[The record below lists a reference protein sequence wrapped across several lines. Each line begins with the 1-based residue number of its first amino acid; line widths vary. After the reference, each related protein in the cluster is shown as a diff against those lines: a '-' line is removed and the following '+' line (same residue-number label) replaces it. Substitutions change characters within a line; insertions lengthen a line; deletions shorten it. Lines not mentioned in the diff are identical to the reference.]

1 MAVRLTWDNTHFFTD
16 CQDPRIEATVQQLEA
31 DVTELKVA
39 CQPYSELLEMV
50 ATLLEAD
57 YSDLIEKIKRVHLQ
71 RVAVIERLRN
81 VSTFIYTRLSVDAK
95 DAGANAWQG
104 RLQQLGATLDQAMK
118 PLQVFLIRAS
128 DAFIAAL
135 VADPAMAEVAFLLRC
150 DRKLQ
155 TQLLTVPEEQL
166 ISGLS
171 VTGLH
176 GWGTLYS
183 KLAGTLQCQING
195 EQMGLASATN
205 LLSDPDVA
213 TRKAAWQ
220 GIQSAWGEHQETVTA
235 ILNAIN
241 GWRLEETRQRAHTKE
256 LHYLDKSC
264 LQSRIERDT
273 LTALMDTTYQNRTIG
288 QRAINAMATAS
299 GLEKMGPWDILA
311 PAPAADQDAKN
322 YTFDE
327 AINLVADAFSEF
339 NPDMG
344 EFALMMAEKGW
355 IDGEPTPNRSTGAY
369 CTKFAGP
376 REPRIFMT
384 FTGTMNNVTTLA
396 HELGHAWHN
405 WVMRD
410 MPLMMTSYP
419 MTLAETASIFAETL
433 VSNALLKQADT
444 PAQKLAVRWQDA
456 ESAAAFLVNIPARFE
471 FEQRLVEARKQ
482 VTVGTAQLRQ
492 MMGDSWQKW
501 YEDSI
506 SEYDELFWATKLH
519 FSISSLGFYNYPY
532 LFGYLFSLGIYAQRE
547 TYGEAFDALY
557 RGILRNTG
565 SMTAEEV
572 VMEHLKQDIRQ
583 PQFWQA
589 SLEIVDQDVT
599 EFEALVA

>member
-1 MAVRLTWDNTHFFTD
+1 M
-16 CQDPRIEATVQQLEA
+16 
-31 DVTELKVA
+31 
-39 CQPYSELLEMV
+39 
-50 ATLLEAD
+50 
-57 YSDLIEKIKRVHLQ
+57 
-71 RVAVIERLRN
+71 
-81 VSTFIYTRLSVDAK
+81 
-95 DAGANAWQG
+95 
-104 RLQQLGATLDQAMK
+104 
-118 PLQVFLIRAS
+118 FLIRAS

-220 GIQSAWGEHQETVTA
+220 GIQSAWGEHQETVAA

-241 GWRLEETRQRAHTKE
+241 GWRLEETRQRAHTSE

-311 PAPAADQDAKN
+311 PAPAADQDAKT

-589 SLEIVDQDVT
+589 SLDIVDQAVS